1 MICLLIAP
9 VPVNCFPFIIFF
21 ANFMI
26 TSRIMKML
34 YLHILQADSI
44 ELGNAVI
51 KLILLNDNNEKK
63 SKRFVW
69 DISKILPEAFGILLK
84 VIEKQ

>member
-1 MICLLIAP
+1 
-9 VPVNCFPFIIFF
+9 
-21 ANFMI
+21 MI

-44 ELGNAVI
+44 EHGNAVI

-63 SKRFVW
+63 SKKSVW